1 MSNPSPLRA
10 APSAPISDRL
20 VDSLGGRV
28 PVPRL
33 FHETLQ
39 ERTYQE
45 LRKAIREGRFTS
57 GEMLTTRGLAA
68 MLGVSPMPVR
78 EAVRR
83 LAQEKTLEI
92 LPNRTTR
99 VPLLSAQR
107 FEELADARAEL
118 EGHAAARAAER
129 MTAPE
134 FAAIKNANEEMSQAI
149 DRGDLAAVNMMNE
162 RFHFAIYRAAKSEVL
177 LSVIEGLWQQ
187 SGPYLASL
195 IRHLLSV
202 SETPSNFALLH
213 HYELLAALGKGD
225 SLAAR
230 GAMKADIVESARWY
244 RESDLV
250 DSPPDNPRRK
260 RPGKGRAPMSAAAL
274 QAKGEVSP

>member
-1 MSNPSPLRA
+1 MSSRSPLRDV
-10 APSAPISDRL
+10 PSERVSDAPIGFGD
-20 VDSLGGRV
+20 DGV

-33 FHETLQ
+33 VHETLQ
-39 ERTYQE
+39 ERAYQE

-68 MLGVSPMPVR
+68 MLGTSPMPVR
-78 EAVRR
+78 DAVRR

-134 FAAIKNANEEMSQAI
+134 FAEIKGANEEMSRAI
-149 DRGDLAAVNMMNE
+149 DRGDFAAVNVMNE

-213 HYELLAALGKGD
+213 HYELLAALGKRD
-225 SLAAR
+225 LVAAR
-230 GAMKADIVESARWY
+230 RAMKADIVESARWY
-244 RESDLV
+244 RESHLV
-250 DSPPDNPRRK
+250 DRPPRRRQSEDSDGG
-260 RPGKGRAPMSAAAL
+260 RPP
-274 QAKGEVSP
+274 VSVLSVGTNRKASP

>member
-1 MSNPSPLRA
+1 MSSLSPLRDA
-10 APSAPISDRL
+10 LSAPSAGAPPGRMD
-20 VDSLGGRV
+20 GGV

-39 ERTYQE
+39 ERAYLE
-45 LRKAIREGRFTS
+45 LRRAIREGRFTS

-107 FEELADARAEL
+107 FEELADVRAEL

-134 FAAIKNANEEMSQAI
+134 FAEIKNANEEMSRAI
-149 DRGDLAAVNMMNE
+149 DRGDIAGVNVMNE
-162 RFHFAIYRAAKSEVL
+162 RLHFAVYRAAKSEVL
-177 LSVIEGLWQQ
+177 LSVIESLWQQ

-195 IRHLLSV
+195 IRHLLDV
-202 SETPSNFALLH
+202 SETPSNFALIH

-225 SLAAR
+225 PAAAR
-230 GAMKADIVESARWY
+230 KAMTADILESARWY
-244 RESDLV
+244 RESNLI
-250 DSPPDNPRRK
+250 DSLPSAPRRK
-260 RPGKGRAPMSAAAL
+260 RGSDVQRAASVVAIT
-274 QAKGEVSP
+274 AKEEVSP

>member
-1 MSNPSPLRA
+1 MSSLSPLRGA
-10 APSAPISDRL
+10 LSAPASNAPPL
-20 VDSLGGRV
+20 SVDESV

-107 FEELADARAEL
+107 FEELADVRAEL

-134 FAAIKNANEEMSQAI
+134 VAVITNANEEMSRAI
-149 DRGDLAAVNMMNE
+149 DRGDFAAVNVMNE
-162 RFHFAIYRAAKSEVL
+162 RLHFAVYRAAKSEVL

-195 IRHLLSV
+195 IRHLLDV

-225 SLAAR
+225 AAAAR
-230 GAMKADIVESARWY
+230 KAMTADILESARWY
-244 RESDLV
+244 R
-250 DSPPDNPRRK
+250 DSNLIERAPSRPRRK
-260 RPGKGRAPMSAAAL
+260 RGPDVQAAASVVAMT
-274 QAKGEVSP
+274 AKGKVSP

>member
-1 MSNPSPLRA
+1 MSRLSPLRA
-10 APSAPISDRL
+10 DPSALRSDPP
-20 VDSLGGRV
+20 SGRADGDL

-39 ERTYQE
+39 ERAYLE

-83 LAQEKTLEI
+83 LAQERTLEI

-107 FEELADARAEL
+107 FEELADVRAEL

-129 MTAPE
+129 MTAPA
-134 FAAIKNANEEMSQAI
+134 FAEIKNANEEMSRAI
-149 DRGDLAAVNMMNE
+149 DRGDFSAVNVMNE
-162 RFHFAIYRAAKSEVL
+162 RLHFAVYRAAQSEVL

-225 SLAAR
+225 PIAAR
-230 GAMKADIVESARWY
+230 KAMQADIVESARWY
-244 RESDLV
+244 RESKLI
-250 DSPPDNPRRK
+250 DSAPTKPRRK
-260 RPGKGRAPMSAAAL
+260 RGHDSQDPTTIVAMTARR
-274 QAKGEVSP
+274 EVSP

>member
-1 MSNPSPLRA
+1 MSRLSPFETFF
-10 APSAPISDRL
+10 APPTDEPPGPPDEA
-20 VDSLGGRV
+20 V

-39 ERTYQE
+39 ERAYQE
-45 LRKAIREGRFTS
+45 LRRALREGRFVS

-68 MLGVSPMPVR
+68 LLGTSPMPVR

-83 LAQEKTLEI
+83 LAQEKTLEF

-99 VPLLSAQR
+99 VPLLSARR
-107 FEELADARAEL
+107 FEELADTRAEL

-129 MTAPE
+129 MTTPR
-134 FAAIKNANEEMSQAI
+134 FAEIKNANEEMSRAI
-149 DRGDLAAVNMMNE
+149 DRGDFVAVNVTNE
-162 RFHFAIYRAAKSEVL
+162 RFHFTVYRAAQSEVL

-195 IRHLLSV
+195 IRYLLGG

-225 SLAAR
+225 PVAAR
-230 GAMKADIVESARWY
+230 NAMKADIVESARWY
-244 RESDLV
+244 RESNFV
-250 DSPPDNPRRK
+250 ENAPPRRL
-260 RPGKGRAPMSAAAL
+260 RNRRDEGRGTISTARLAAKERA
-274 QAKGEVSP
+274 SP

>member
-1 MSNPSPLRA
+1 MSRPSSLRA
-10 APSAPISDRL
+10 APSAPFSHAPPDMAGDGI
-20 VDSLGGRV
+20 

-39 ERTYQE
+39 ERAYQE

-68 MLGVSPMPVR
+68 LLGVSPMPVR

-107 FEELADARAEL
+107 FEELADVRAEL

-129 MTAPE
+129 MTAME
-134 FAAIKNANEEMSQAI
+134 FAEIKNANEEMSRAI
-149 DRGDLAAVNMMNE
+149 DRGDFAAVNVMNE
-162 RFHFAIYRAAKSEVL
+162 RLHFAVYRAAKSAVL

-225 SLAAR
+225 PVAAR
-230 GAMKADIVESARWY
+230 KAMTADIVESARWY
-244 RESDLV
+244 RESNLI
-250 DSPPDNPRRK
+250 DSAPSQPRRK
-260 RPGKGRAPMSAAAL
+260 RGSEGHTATAAVAL
-274 QAKGEVSP
+274 TAKGEVSP

>member
-1 MSNPSPLRA
+1 MLNPSPLRA

-149 DRGDLAAVNMMNE
+149 DRGDL
-162 RFHFAIYRAAKSEVL
+162 
-177 LSVIEGLWQQ
+177 
-187 SGPYLASL
+187 
-195 IRHLLSV
+195 
-202 SETPSNFALLH
+202 
-213 HYELLAALGKGD
+213 
-225 SLAAR
+225 
-230 GAMKADIVESARWY
+230 
-244 RESDLV
+244 
-250 DSPPDNPRRK
+250 
-260 RPGKGRAPMSAAAL
+260 
-274 QAKGEVSP
+274 